1 MFIAAYDV
9 WSARR
14 VHLATV
20 LGSVIVI
27 ASNPP
32 VVVMYT
38 HNATW
43 LAIATQMQKLGHLLR

>member
-1 MFIAAYDV
+1 V
-9 WSARR
+9 WSARK
-14 VHLATV
+14 VYLATV